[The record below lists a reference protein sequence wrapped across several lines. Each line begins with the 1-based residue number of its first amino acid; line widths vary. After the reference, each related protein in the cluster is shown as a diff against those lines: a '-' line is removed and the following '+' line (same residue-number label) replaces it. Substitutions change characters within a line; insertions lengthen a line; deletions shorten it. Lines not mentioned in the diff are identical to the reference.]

1 MGKCDYEI
9 LRRGKNMKLLSFTRL
24 GKPGFGAVVNNG
36 VIDLTGRLDPEIN
49 TIKDLITLNMENDAE
64 EYIAGKT
71 EDLSLSDITFLPVI
85 PNPEKIMCIGL
96 NYLEHKKETGRPDV
110 DNPTIF
116 TRFADS
122 QVAHLQPLIKPD
134 KSDRFDY
141 EAEMAIVIGKG
152 GRFISE
158 KDALNHIAGYSCY
171 NDGSVRNYQRH
182 TSQFTPGKNFP
193 GTGGFGPY
201 LVTPSEVGDY
211 RKLPI
216 ELRLNGN
223 VMQKATLD
231 DLIFPI
237 PRLISYISEFTALS
251 SGDVI
256 VTGTPGGVGDKR
268 NPPVYMVPGDIV
280 EVDIGLLGVLK
291 NPVIAAPKL

>member
-1 MGKCDYEI
+1 
-9 LRRGKNMKLLSFTRL
+9 MKLLSFTRL
-24 GKPGFGAVVNNG
+24 GKPCFGAVVKDG
-36 VIDLTGRLDPEIN
+36 VIDLTGKLDPDIN
-49 TIKDLITLNMENDAE
+49 TLKDLISLNLEDQAE

-71 EDLSLSDITFLPVI
+71 KDLSFSDITFLPVI
-85 PNPEKIMCIGL
+85 HKPEKIMCVGL

-134 KSDRFDY
+134 NSDRFDY
-141 EAEMAIVIGKG
+141 EAEMAIIIGKG

-158 KDALNHIAGYSCY
+158 EDALNHIAGYSCY

-182 TSQFTPGKNFP
+182 TSQYTPGKTFP

-201 LVTPSEVGDY
+201 MVTPSEVGDY
-211 RKLPI
+211 RELPI

-223 VMQKATLD
+223 VMQKAKLS

-251 SGDVI
+251 AGDVI

-268 NPPVYMVPGDIV
+268 NPPVYMVPGDVV

-291 NPVIAAPKL
+291 NPVVAAPKL

>member
-211 RKLPI
+211 TKLPI

>member
-1 MGKCDYEI
+1 
-9 LRRGKNMKLLSFTRL
+9 MKLLSFTRL
-24 GKPGFGAVVNNG
+24 GKSGFGAVVNEG
-36 VIDLTGRLDPEIN
+36 IVDLTGKLDPEIN
-49 TIKDLITLNMENDAE
+49 TVKDLITFNMENDAE
-64 EYIAGKT
+64 EYIVGKT
-71 EDLSLSDITFLPVI
+71 EDLSLSDIAFLPVI

-141 EAEMAIVIGKG
+141 EAEMAIIIGKG

-158 KDALNHIAGYSCY
+158 EDALNHIAGYSCY
-171 NDGSVRNYQRH
+171 NDGSVRDYQRH

-211 RKLPI
+211 RELPI

-223 VMQKATLD
+223 VMQKATLS

-237 PRLISYISEFTALS
+237 PKLISYISEFTALS

-256 VTGTPGGVGDKR
+256 VTGTPGGVGDRR
-268 NPPVYMVPGDIV
+268 NPPLYMVPGDIV

-291 NPVIAAPKL
+291 TQWFQHQNCKFSI

>member
-1 MGKCDYEI
+1 
-9 LRRGKNMKLLSFTRL
+9 MKLLSFTRL
-24 GKPGFGAVVNNG
+24 GKTGFGAVVNEG
-36 VIDLTGRLDPEIN
+36 IIDLTGKLGPEIN
-49 TIKDLITLNMENDAE
+49 SIKDLITLNMEDDAE
-64 EYIAGKT
+64 EYILGKT

-141 EAEMAIVIGKG
+141 EAEMAIIIGKG

-158 KDALNHIAGYSCY
+158 EDALNHIAGYSCY
-171 NDGSVRNYQRH
+171 NDGSVRDYQRH

-211 RKLPI
+211 RELPI

-223 VMQKATLD
+223 VMQKATLS

-237 PRLISYISEFTALS
+237 PKLISYISEFTALS

-256 VTGTPGGVGDKR
+256 VTGTPGGVGDRR
-268 NPPVYMVPGDIV
+268 NPPLYMVPGDIV

-291 NPVIAAPKL
+291 NPVVAAPVSYTHLTLPTRRSV